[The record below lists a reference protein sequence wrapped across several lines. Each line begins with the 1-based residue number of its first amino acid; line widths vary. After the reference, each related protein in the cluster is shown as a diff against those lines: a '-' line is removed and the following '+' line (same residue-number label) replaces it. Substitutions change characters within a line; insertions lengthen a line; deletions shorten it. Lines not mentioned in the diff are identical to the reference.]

1 MAVQWKTEEYTV
13 NGNKTQV
20 LIAGQGEPVMF
31 WHGAGTAGGWDF
43 LAPLTEQFKVYLPI
57 HLGFGGSADDPG
69 ITGIQDYVMHYLDLL
84 DLLKIGKFSAVG
96 HSMGGWIGAQF
107 ATQHADRLKKLV
119 LIAPAGLHD
128 KEHPATDLFAV
139 KPEELVP
146 YLAENPAAL
155 GPPPDVTIDFIVNSY
170 REQTS
175 WARVA
180 WQRNYDPK
188 LAKWLHRITAPTLLV
203 WGKQDKI
210 CPAAQA
216 PVWQKLIPGST
227 VRIFDGAGHLVT
239 HEKPESM
246 RAIAEFIAT

>member
-1 MAVQWKTEEYTV
+1 MAVQWKTDELTV
-13 NGNKTQV
+13 NGIKTQ
-20 LIAGQGEPVMF
+20 LLTAGSGEPVMF

-43 LAPLTEQFKVYLPI
+43 LAPLTEKFKVYLPI
-57 HLGFGGSADDPG
+57 HVGFGGSGDDPG
-69 ITGIQDYVMHYLDLL
+69 ISGIQDYVMHYLELL
-84 DLLKIGKFSAVG
+84 DQLKIGKFSAIG
-96 HSMGGWIGAQF
+96 HSMGGWIGAAF

-128 KEHPATDLFAV
+128 KEHPATDLFSIKDAELPLYLVHDLAV
-139 KPEELVP
+139 
-146 YLAENPAAL
+146 L
-155 GPPPDVTIDFIVNSY
+155 GPPPEITVDFIVAAY

-188 LAKWLHRITAPTLLV
+188 LAKWLHRITVPTLLV
-203 WGKQDKI
+203 WGKQDRI

-227 VRIFDGAGHLVT
+227 IKIFEGAGHLVT

-246 RAIAEFIAT
+246 RAITEFLT